1 MYVKL
6 RKRVLVL
13 CLSLGTVWAWGS
25 PAEAQFYRSLLRGL
39 SRASAPAAP
48 SGQRFGQ
55 FRISPVPGTDG
66 WRLDMNRSFG
76 PDAFGRP
83 NRIDLGLY
91 SLTLNNGQI
100 VTQAEFS
107 RGILPQVSFFSNT
120 PEAIDYSV
128 SLNTGFQDFE
138 INNAQLAW
146 TTQWNVNALGF
157 YDYQLSVSHRGEY
170 ELDGFTLVDTGTLDF
185 DIGPINLSGNVIADA
200 LALVTQ
206 PFFDSTGATNP
217 FAAFSGRATKRI
229 EVARTVDEILSRVE
243 AGDVLT
249 EADMDELIEATVIA
263 AALDQTLPDFSFL
276 SRESFASTLDA
287 INGSIPGNDV
297 VSVGNTGTVS
307 SGLPQMMMIPEPA
320 TSMLMMMTAG
330 MLILWRRR
338 S

>member
-1 MYVKL
+1 MYAKL
-6 RKRVLVL
+6 RKRILVL
-13 CLSLGTVWAWGS
+13 CMSLGTVWAWGS
-25 PAEAQFYRSLLRGL
+25 PAEAQFYRSLVRGL
-39 SRASAPAAP
+39 ARASAPTAP
-48 SGQRFGQ
+48 SAERFGQ
-55 FRISPVPGTDG
+55 FRISPVPLSDG
-66 WRLDMNRSFG
+66 WRLDWNRSFG

-83 NRIDLGLY
+83 NRIDVGLY
-91 SLTLNNGQI
+91 QVTLNNGQT
-100 VTQAEFS
+100 VVQAEYS

-128 SLNTGFQDFE
+128 RFNTGFQDFE
-138 INNAQLAW
+138 INNAELAW
-146 TTQWNVNALGF
+146 TTQWNVNRLGF
-157 YDYQLSVSHRGEY
+157 YDYQLSASHRGEF
-170 ELDGFTLVDTGTLDF
+170 EWDGFELVDTGTLDF

-229 EVARTVDEILSRVE
+229 EVARTVDGILSRVE

-287 INGSIPGNDV
+287 INGSILGNDV
-297 VSVGNTGTVS
+297 ASVGNGGTDS
-307 SGLPQMMMIPEPA
+307 SGLQRMMMIPEPA
-320 TSMLMMMTAG
+320 TSMLMMMTVG
-330 MLILWRRR
+330 MLIVCRRR